1 MKKNKL
7 FGIIIAI
14 AVVAVAIFMFMGN
27 GMEHIEDTNGAE
39 NFALQTITD
48 ENIINKDIGAIG
60 GPNMSTDN
68 ISNTTTY
75 SSKKFTGV
83 AEIYGVDITT
93 TSMDITVNHASVT
106 EGNFKLVLLVDD
118 KIVHEFKLNELSQT
132 YTLEKPSGY
141 VSLVIAGESANFEFD
156 YHID

>member
-27 GMEHIEDTNGAE
+27 DLEHIEDTNGAE

-48 ENIINKDIGAIG
+48 ANIINKDIGAVG

-75 SSKKFTGV
+75 SSEKFTGV
-83 AEIYGVDITT
+83 AEIYGVNITT
-93 TSMDITVNHASVT
+93 TSMDIIVNHASVT

-118 KIVHEFKLNELSQT
+118 EIVHEFKLNELTQT
-132 YTLEKPSGY
+132 YTLENPSGY

-156 YHID
+156 YSII

>member
-1 MKKNKL
+1 MKKSKL

-27 GMEHIEDTNGAE
+27 DLEHIEDTNGAE

-48 ENIINKDIGAIG
+48 ANIINKDIGAVG

-75 SSKKFTGV
+75 SSEKFTGV
-83 AEIYGVDITT
+83 AEIYGTNITA
-93 TSMDITVNHASVT
+93 TSMDIIVNHASVT

-118 KIVHEFKLNELSQT
+118 EIVHEFKLNELTQT
-132 YTLEKPSGY
+132 YTLENPSGY

-156 YHID
+156 YSII

>member
-14 AVVAVAIFMFMGN
+14 AVVAAAIFMFMGN
-27 GMEHIEDTNGAE
+27 GLEHIEDTNGAE

-48 ENIINKDIGAIG
+48 ANIINKDIGAVG

-75 SSKKFTGV
+75 SSEKFTGV
-83 AEIYGVDITT
+83 AEIYGVNITT
-93 TSMDITVNHASVT
+93 TSMDIIVNHASVT

-118 KIVHEFKLNELSQT
+118 EIVHEFKLNELTQT
-132 YTLEKPSGY
+132 YTLENPSGY

-156 YHID
+156 YSII

>member
-27 GMEHIEDTNGAE
+27 DLEHIEDTNGAE

-48 ENIINKDIGAIG
+48 ENIINQDIGAL
-60 GPNMSTDN
+60 NYKESTDS

-75 SSKKFTGV
+75 SSDKFTGV
-83 AEIYGVDITT
+83 AEIYGTNLMA
-93 TSMDITVNHASVT
+93 TSMEITINHAQVT
-106 EGNFKLVLLVDD
+106 AGNFKIVLVVDD
-118 KIVHEFKLNELSQT
+118 EIVHEFKLNELTQT
-132 YTLEKPSGY
+132 YTLENPSGY
-141 VSLVIAGESANFEFD
+141 VALRIAGESADFMLD
-156 YHID
+156 YSIV

>member
-14 AVVAVAIFMFMGN
+14 AVAAVAIFMFMGN

-118 KIVHEFKLNELSQT
+118 EIVHEFKLNELSQT

>member
-7 FGIIIAI
+7 FGIIIVI
-14 AVVAVAIFMFMGN
+14 AVAAVAIFMFMGN
-27 GMEHIEDTNGAE
+27 DLEHIEDTNGAE

-48 ENIINKDIGAIG
+48 ENIINKDIGAVG

-118 KIVHEFKLNELSQT
+118 EIVHEFKLNELSQT

>member
-118 KIVHEFKLNELSQT
+118 EIVHEFKLNELSQT

>member
-27 GMEHIEDTNGAE
+27 DLEHIEDTNGAE

-48 ENIINKDIGAIG
+48 ANIINKDIGAVG

-75 SSKKFTGV
+75 SSEKFTGV
-83 AEIYGVDITT
+83 AEIYGTNITA
-93 TSMDITVNHASVT
+93 TSMDIIVNHAGVT

-118 KIVHEFKLNELSQT
+118 EIVHEFKLNELTQT
-132 YTLEKPSGY
+132 YTLENPSGY

-156 YHID
+156 YSII